1 VKIGIAATRLAGV
14 DGVTFETAKW
24 ETVVDQMGHDLR
36 LCAGEVDALR
46 YQARLV
52 PPMHFTWPPAA
63 RATAA
68 AFDPESDPVAVRAE
82 IERLA
87 DMLLPVLR
95 DWVRVNALD
104 VLIVENAWAIPMH
117 LPLGLALRQLVEET
131 GLPAIGHHHD
141 YWWERER
148 FAQCVVPDVL
158 EAAFPPDL
166 PSIRHV
172 SINSIAAGEL
182 KRRRGISSM
191 VVPNVFDFDQPR
203 PRRHP
208 AVRGRLRRELGMS
221 EKGLLVVQPT
231 RVVPRKGIE
240 LAIELVGRLAD
251 PDAVLLITSPA
262 GDEGLDYLVELERLA
277 EKHHVRLAYAAD
289 RFAPDHEGKPLRP
302 AHSLH
307 DAYLAAD
314 LITYPSLY
322 EGFGNALL
330 EALYYGVPVVVNRY
344 PVYVA
349 DIKPLGL
356 KLIEID
362 GAITDNTVAEVHS
375 LLANPDRQRA
385 WARHNFEIARNR
397 LSFRVLRRK
406 LRKLLTDL
414 VPDKEHDPAG
424 QAAVK
429 A

>member
-24 ETVVDQMGHDLR
+24 ETVLDHAGHDLR
-36 LCAGEVDALR
+36 LCAGEIDALR

-52 PPMHFTWPPAA
+52 PPMHFAWPPAA

-68 AFDPESDPVAVRAE
+68 AFDPDSDPVAVRAE
-82 IERLA
+82 IDRLA
-87 DMLLPVLR
+87 ELLMPVLR
-95 DWVRVNALD
+95 DWVRVNELD
-104 VLIVENAWAIPMH
+104 VMIVENAWAIPMH
-117 LPLGLALRQLVEET
+117 LPLGLALRRLVEET

-148 FAQCVVPDVL
+148 FAQCVVPEVL
-158 EAAFPPDL
+158 DAAFPPDL
-166 PSIRHV
+166 PSIRHA
-172 SINSIAAGEL
+172 SINSIAGGEL
-182 KRRRGISSM
+182 KRRRGISST

-208 AVRGRLRRELGMS
+208 AMRRRLRSELGMG
-221 EKGLLVVQPT
+221 ETGLLVVQPT

-240 LAIELVGRLAD
+240 LAIELVGRLED

-262 GDEGLDYLVELERLA
+262 GDEGLDYLVQLERLA
-277 EKHHVRLAYAAD
+277 ENHHVRLAYAAD

-330 EALYYGVPVVVNRY
+330 EALFYGVPVVVNRY

-349 DIKPLGL
+349 DIAPLGL
-356 KLIEID
+356 KLIELD
-362 GAITDNTVAEVHS
+362 GTVTDKTVADVRAV
-375 LLANPDRQRA
+375 LASPDRQRA
-385 WARHNFEIARNR
+385 WARHNFEIAHKH
-397 LSFRVLRRK
+397 LSYRVLRRK
-406 LRKLLTDL
+406 LGALLRD
-414 VPDKEHDPAG
+414 VGVE
-424 QAAVK
+424 
-429 A
+429 

>member
-1 VKIGIAATRLAGV
+1 MKIGIAATRLAGV

-24 ETVVDQMGHDLR
+24 ETVIDAMGHDLR

-52 PPMHFTWPPAA
+52 PPMHFNWPPAA
-63 RATAA
+63 RVTAA
-68 AFDPESDPVAVRAE
+68 AFDPDSDPVAVRAE
-82 IERLA
+82 INRLA
-87 DMLLPVLR
+87 DLLLPVLH
-95 DWVRVNALD
+95 DWAQANALD
-104 VLIVENAWAIPMH
+104 VLIVENAWAIPMQ
-117 LPLGLALRQLVEET
+117 LPLGIALRRLVEERR
-131 GLPAIGHHHD
+131 LPAIGHNHD

-148 FAQCVVPDVL
+148 FARCVVPEML

-166 PSIRHV
+166 PWVRHV

-182 KRRRGISSM
+182 RRRRGIKST
-191 VVPNVFDFDQPR
+191 VVPNVFDFDQLR

-208 AVRGRLRRELGMS
+208 GVRRRLRGELGMGES
-221 EKGLLVVQPT
+221 GLLIVQPT

-240 LAIELVGRLAD
+240 LAIELVGRLGD

-277 EKHHVRLAYAAD
+277 ERHKVRLAYAAD

-330 EALYYGVPVVVNRY
+330 EALFYGVPVLVNRY
-344 PVYVA
+344 PVYIA
-349 DIKPLGL
+349 DIAPLGL
-356 KLIEID
+356 RLVEID
-362 GAITDNTVAEVHS
+362 GAITDGTVAEVKE
-375 LLANPDRQRA
+375 LLANPRRIREN
-385 WARHNFEIARNR
+385 ARHNFDVARQR
-397 LSFRVLRRK
+397 LSYGVLRRQ
-406 LRKLLTDL
+406 LRRLLNAVTAT
-414 VPDKEHDPAG
+414 E
-424 QAAVK
+424 AA
-429 A
+429 AP